1 MCLSH
6 LIPAATLLVLAAG
19 PPSALDL
26 SKISRTLKDEP
37 KYATA
42 PKYCLVVLGEQARTH
57 VWLVRDGDV
66 MHVNESPDGVGP
78 RKWRRASAQWQT
90 SFALG
95 DVRSADGKTSYK
107 NLRLVTSAVRTRLS
121 VQMGRGRMLAGL
133 DRHGKLQ
140 FADSAAAAP
149 VVHLDGP
156 LTLDLFHE
164 QEPLVTGE
172 VLSVV
177 VGTPGV
183 GPGTFVHLPC
193 DAFPQNAWPR
203 AAIEYPRKG
212 GGPPVL
218 ANVRLAE
225 N

>member
-1 MCLSH
+1 MRLSCL
-6 LIPAATLLVLAAG
+6 LLPATWLLAAL
-19 PPSALDL
+19 PPAGAADL
-26 SKISRTLKDEP
+26 TKADRSPKDEP
-37 KYATA
+37 KYARP
-42 PKYCLVVLGEQARTH
+42 PKYCLLLFGPEARAH

-66 MHVNESPDGVGP
+66 MHVNDSPDGVGP
-78 RKWRRASAQWQT
+78 RKWRQVRAQGQT
-90 SFALG
+90 FALG
-95 DVRSADGKTSYK
+95 DVRAADGKTSYK
-107 NLRLVTSAVRTRLS
+107 NLRLVTTASRTRLS
-121 VQMGRGRMLAGL
+121 VSMGRGRMIAGL

-149 VVHLDGP
+149 VVHFDGP

-193 DAFPQNAWPR
+193 DAFPQDAWPR

-212 GGPPVL
+212 GGAPVL
-218 ANVRLAE
+218 ASVRLAE